1 MVDAENIL
9 KTLPGSSAAP
19 LQKGLVDTILKSK
32 NAQSLPADV
41 AKRLLTLY
49 HDNQLGS
56 TEGLVTLLQA
66 SVLIEQEKTA
76 EMLQELGLTDAAA
89 KVRSGQ

>member
-9 KTLPGSSAAP
+9 KTLPGSSAAS

-41 AKRLLTLY
+41 AKRLLSLY
-49 HDNQLGS
+49 HGDQLGS
-56 TEGLVTLLQA
+56 PEGLVTLLQA

-76 EMLQELGLTDAAA
+76 EMLQELGLTEAAT

>member
-9 KTLPGSSAAP
+9 KTLPSSSVAP

-32 NAQSLPADV
+32 NAQSLPADA
-41 AKRLLTLY
+41 AKRLLSLY

-56 TEGLVTLLQA
+56 PEGLVTLLQA

-76 EMLQELGLTDAAA
+76 EMLQELGLTEAAA

>member
-9 KTLPGSSAAP
+9 KNLPGSSAAP

-41 AKRLLTLY
+41 AKRLLSLY
-49 HDNQLGS
+49 HSNQLGS
-56 TEGLVTLLQA
+56 HEGLATLLRA
-66 SVLIEQEKTA
+66 SVLIEQEKTV
-76 EMLQELGLTDAAA
+76 EMLQELGLTEAAA

>member
-9 KTLPGSSAAP
+9 KTLPSSSAAP

-41 AKRLLTLY
+41 AKHLLNLY
-49 HDNQLGS
+49 HGNQLGS
-56 TEGLVTLLQA
+56 QEGLSTLLQA

>member
-1 MVDAENIL
+1 M
-9 KTLPGSSAAP
+9 
-19 LQKGLVDTILKSK
+19 
-32 NAQSLPADV
+32 
-41 AKRLLTLY
+41 
-49 HDNQLGS
+49 
-56 TEGLVTLLQA
+56 LQA